1 MSSLKMNAGLQGQMG
16 TKRLLHIWQTG
27 KCMTNM
33 LSCDNQSK
41 CIIIIKHA
49 IIKQINVGQTCN
61 HVIIRSKCIT
71 NIKQAIIRQTGNHS
85 IIFTFTK

>member
-49 IIKQINVGQTCN
+49 IIKQINV
-61 HVIIRSKCIT
+61 
-71 NIKQAIIRQTGNHS
+71 
-85 IIFTFTK
+85 

>member
-33 LSCDNQSK
+33 LSCDNQ
-41 CIIIIKHA
+41 
-49 IIKQINVGQTCN
+49 KQMYYN
-61 HVIIRSKCIT
+61 H
-71 NIKQAIIRQTGNHS
+71 
-85 IIFTFTK
+85 

>member
-33 LSCDNQSK
+33 SSCDNQ
-41 CIIIIKHA
+41 
-49 IIKQINVGQTCN
+49 KQMYYSHLTCN
-61 HVIIRSKCIT
+61 HSTDKCMT
-71 NIKQAIIRQTGNHS
+71 NMQSCDNQKQMYYKH
-85 IIFTFTK
+85 